1 MITIQTEAIQWGKKQ
16 LRGHM
21 LDKRRTFCTLQT
33 VAWDQQLVDHFRS
46 WSVYQNCDTIMFY
59 VAMPDEAQTELLISD
74 ALKRGKQVYVP
85 LLGEKYGEMSAA
97 GIASLDELVV
107 GKYGLKMPRRDKI
120 TAVAP
125 DAIDVIVVPGV
136 AFDRSGNR
144 LGMGAGYYD
153 RFFPKTRCGVL
164 LGLAWGFQVIEEVP
178 GEVHDVR
185 MQYLLTEEGF
195 HTCCA
200 G

>member
-1 MITIQTEAIQWGKKQ
+1 
-16 LRGHM
+16 
-21 LDKRRTFCTLQT
+21 
-33 VAWDQQLVDHFRS
+33 
-46 WSVYQNCDTIMFY
+46 MFY

-74 ALKRGKQVYVP
+74 ALKRGKRVYVP

-107 GKYGLKMPRRDKI
+107 GKYGLKMPRRNKI
-120 TAVAP
+120 IAVAP

-153 RFFPKTRCGVL
+153 RFFPKTRCDVL
-164 LGLAWGFQVIEEVP
+164 LGLAWEFQVVEEVP

-195 HTCCA
+195 HTCCEGGEGFVNRLKTDGFKSA
-200 G
+200 PVRVRALHHYIQQGSGIFSRS

>member
-1 MITIQTEAIQWGKKQ
+1 MQFEVLKEKKRQ
-16 LRGHM
+16 LRHDM
-21 LDKRRTFCTLQT
+21 LDKRRNFYASQT
-33 VAWDQQLVDHFRS
+33 IAWDQQIVDHFRS
-46 WSVYQNCDTIMFY
+46 WSVYQRCETIMFY

-74 ALKRGKQVYVP
+74 ALKHGKRVYVP

-97 GIASLDELVV
+97 GITSLDELVV
-107 GKYGLKMPRRDKI
+107 GKYGLKMPLRDKI

-164 LGLAWGFQVIEEVP
+164 LGLAWGFQVVAEVP

-195 HTCCA
+195 HTCNA

>member
-1 MITIQTEAIQWGKKQ
+1 
-16 LRGHM
+16 
-21 LDKRRTFCTLQT
+21 
-33 VAWDQQLVDHFRS
+33 
-46 WSVYQNCDTIMFY
+46 
-59 VAMPDEAQTELLISD
+59 
-74 ALKRGKQVYVP
+74 
-85 LLGEKYGEMSAA
+85 MSAV

-120 TAVAP
+120 TFVAP

-136 AFDRSGNR
+136 AFDWSGNR

-164 LGLAWGFQVIEEVP
+164 LGLAWGFQVIEKVP